1 MGIEDGVN
9 GKGRVFKYRQ
19 YYRDKSQSETLEVD
33 NDPCY

>member
-19 YYRDKSQSETLEVD
+19 YYRDKSHSETLEVD